1 MLARA
6 IIACAVGLFAFLAVL
21 SAAQARDLGQWENSD
36 PRIKHWFETLMQPD
50 NPGVRCCGEADGYW
64 ADKVE
69 VVGDKVFAIITDT
82 RPDEPLKRPHV
93 PPGTRIEVPAH
104 KYKFDKGNPVGHTV
118 IFLSPSR
125 DVYCYVQNGGV

>member
-1 MLARA
+1 MIARA
-6 IIACAVGLFAFLAVL
+6 IIACAAVLFAFLADL
-21 SAAQARDLGQWENSD
+21 SAAPARDLGQWENAD
-36 PRIKHWFETLMQPD
+36 PRIKQWFETLMQPD
-50 NPGVRCCGEADGYW
+50 NPGVRCCGESDAYY

-104 KYKFDKGNPVGHTV
+104 KYKFDRGNPVGHTV
-118 IFLSPSR
+118 IFLSPSL
-125 DVYCYVQNGGV
+125 DVYCYVQASGV

>member
-1 MLARA
+1 VISRLCIVILIA
-6 IIACAVGLFAFLAVL
+6 ISLGVTLRL
-21 SAAQARDLGQWENSD
+21 SANARDQGQWENSD
-36 PRIKHWFETLMQPD
+36 PRIKQWFETLMQPD
-50 NPGVRCCGEADGYW
+50 NPGVRCCGEADGYY
-64 ADKVE
+64 ADKIE

-118 IFLSPSR
+118 IFLSPNR
-125 DVYCYVQNGGV
+125 DVYCYVQASGT

>member
-1 MLARA
+1 MIRRLCIVIVLAICGVVALR
-6 IIACAVGLFAFLAVL
+6 L
-21 SAAQARDLGQWENSD
+21 SANARDLGQWENTD
-36 PRIKHWFETLMQPD
+36 PRTKQWFETLMQPD

-82 RPDEPLKRPHV
+82 RPDAPLRRPHV

-104 KYKFDKGNPVGHTV
+104 KLKWDRGNPTGHTV

-125 DVYCYVQNGGV
+125 DVYCFVQASGT